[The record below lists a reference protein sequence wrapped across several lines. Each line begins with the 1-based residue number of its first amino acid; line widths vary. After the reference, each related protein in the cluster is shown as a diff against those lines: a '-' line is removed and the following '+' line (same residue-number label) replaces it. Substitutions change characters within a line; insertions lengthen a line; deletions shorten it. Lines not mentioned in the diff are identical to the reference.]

1 MNNATKRPV
10 RFGVSGGGLPGL
22 KELEVFELMR
32 AHEYPK
38 RRSALGLIEAPLTWL
53 GGGHSRELGERH
65 ERSTHAVAGVVVVLG
80 AVLAW
85 VVAGVALSES
95 TRWSTWSVVALAL
108 VFGLLVGA
116 VTRGTASGPPQGWL
130 GVAGRAAVAVGV
142 GVVVGELAALVA
154 FSGAIDHRLDER
166 ALRNADSAP
175 AVAQASA
182 SLQQARDARGSLDTA
197 VEQARGHLDKA
208 LIVARCEYNPTPGCP
223 QTRITG
229 VPGPGPETRTA
240 NELLADAQR
249 ELDNAL
255 ATRDRQAPGL
265 DATVAHDEQALND
278 ARHTVVADAGR
289 GVGARWVAMN
299 DLTLAGAGALVLRLL
314 TIAFFALLYLLPLIL
329 RLWRGE
335 TTHDRHA
342 AARTERERAELD
354 ADTAIAIKRA
364 EVRRAAEIMWAEH
377 QLTQTRLAIEAQAEI
392 DREQQRR
399 RIVEALEAPVRAS
412 SQRTFEPVEEN
423 MGDMYLPI
431 AAEAEAAS
439 KAITQL
445 PAGAQHD
452 REHARNEAPAN
463 LPAQVEPAGAVEH
476 HEPREERGTPLI
488 PSIPD
493 ATRAAARWIRPL
505 VPPFVARAIDQTTQ
519 PLRSARQVFEE
530 VEEIAFSFKRTR
542 KVTVDSESSEPGP
555 GEQPSPAPPAA
566 EAPAD
571 TRRIDSS
578 RPEGGPADY
587 DRLGTNE
594 ERPSL
599 DRVPPRDMAG
609 LSVGSTGREG
619 RRELA
624 EREGP
629 RELRSPEGPR
639 QLPPAE

>member
-1 MNNATKRPV
+1 MRPV
-10 RFGVSGGGLPGL
+10 RFGVSGGGLPPL

-32 AHEYPK
+32 AREYSE
-38 RRSALGLIEAPLTWL
+38 RRSAVNLIEAPLTWL

-80 AVLAW
+80 TVLAG
-85 VVAGVALSES
+85 VVAGAALSES
-95 TRWSTWSVVALAL
+95 TGWPAWSVVALAF

-116 VTRGTASGPPQGWL
+116 VTRGTASGPAGGWL
-130 GVAGRAAVAVGV
+130 GIPARAAVAVGV

-154 FSGAIDHRLDER
+154 FSGAIDHRLGER
-166 ALRNADSAP
+166 ALLNAESAP
-175 AVAQASA
+175 AVAQASSA
-182 SLQQARDARGSLDTA
+182 LQQARDARGSLDSA
-197 VEQARGHLDKA
+197 VEQARGHLDRA
-208 LIVARCEYNPTPGCP
+208 LIVARCEYNPTPACP

-255 ATRDRQAPGL
+255 ATRDAQAPAL
-265 DATVAHDEQALND
+265 DATVTQDEKALTD
-278 ARHTVVADAGR
+278 ARHAVVADAGR
-289 GVGARWVAMN
+289 GLGARWVAMN
-299 DLTLAGAGALVLRLL
+299 DLTLSSAGALTLRFL

-342 AARTERERAELD
+342 AARAERERAELE
-354 ADTAIAIKRA
+354 ADTAIAVRRA
-364 EVRRAAEIMWAEH
+364 EVRRAAEFMWAEH

-399 RIVEALEAPVRAS
+399 RVVEALEAPVRAS
-412 SQRTFEPVEEN
+412 SQRAFEPVEEN

-439 KAITQL
+439 RAIAQL
-445 PAGAQHD
+445 PAGAQHERD
-452 REHARNEAPAN
+452 EATKN
-463 LPAQVEPAGAVEH
+463 VPAQTEPAGAVEN
-476 HEPREERGTPLI
+476 HEPDEERATPHI

-505 VPPFVARAIDQTTQ
+505 VPPFVARAIDQTTA

-530 VEEIAFSFKRTR
+530 VEEIAFSFKRTH
-542 KVTVDSESSEPGP
+542 KVTVDSESSDPGP
-555 GEQPSPAPPAA
+555 GERPSPAGPDTHAS
-566 EAPAD
+566 PAD
-571 TRRIDSS
+571 ARRIDSS
-578 RPEGGPADY
+578 RPEGDPPDY
-587 DRLGTNE
+587 GRLGADDE
-594 ERPSL
+594 HPSL

-609 LSVGSTGREG
+609 LSVGSTGRDS

-624 EREGP
+624 QREGP
-629 RELRSPEGPR
+629 RELGSPEGPR